1 LRKEEVASR
10 TEPTGVD
17 AVAPPSSAPEIANA
31 AATSTLATRVGN
43 CRWVICAL
51 LFFATTINYVD
62 RQVLSILEKDLR
74 SSIGWNDI
82 QYSHIVLAFQ
92 AAYAV
97 GLLMAGRLMDKLG
110 SRIGYTLAIVL
121 WSVAAISHSL
131 ARTVIGFSVARLA
144 LGLGEGGNF
153 PAAIK
158 TTSEWFPKKERALAT
173 GIFNAGTNI
182 GAIVAPLT
190 VPWIAI
196 HYGWQWAFIMTGLL
210 GFIWV
215 VFWLGLY
222 HRPQEHPRI
231 SKEELAHIQ
240 SDPADPPARM
250 KWLSLVP
257 HRQTWAFAVGKFLT
271 DPIWW
276 FYLFWIPSFLR
287 DKHGLDLST
296 IGPPVI
302 AIYLIADVG
311 SVGGGL
317 LSSTMIRRGWSVN
330 RGRKTAMLICA
341 ICVVPI
347 VFTPMV
353 SSLWGVVALIGL
365 AAAAHQ
371 GWSANIFTLAS
382 DMFPRKAVGSVVG
395 LGGMAGAIGGMLI
408 AEVTGRV
415 LQFTGSYK
423 PIFIIAGSAYLAAF
437 LIVQALAPTAQMATI
452 GERDFEDWLAVWRRR
467 IIAAGSFLKAKFS
480 SLTTRR

>member
-1 LRKEEVASR
+1 MIGRDRVAA
-10 TEPTGVD
+10 EPG
-17 AVAPPSSAPEIANA
+17 A
-31 AATSTLATRVGN
+31 ALAGRIGN

-74 SSIGWNDI
+74 TSIGWTQI
-82 QYSHIVLAFQ
+82 EYGHIVLAFQ
-92 AAYAV
+92 AAYAA
-97 GLLMAGRLMDKLG
+97 GLLMTGRLMDKLG

-121 WSVAAISHSL
+121 WSIAAMSHAL
-131 ARTVIGFSVARLA
+131 ARSVIGFSVARFA

-158 TTSEWFPKKERALAT
+158 TIAEWFPKKERALAT
-173 GIFNAGTNI
+173 GLFNAGTNI

-190 VPWIAI
+190 VPWIALR
-196 HYGWQWAFIMTGLL
+196 YGWQWAFIMTGLL

-215 VFWLGLY
+215 AFWLSLY
-222 HRPQEHPRI
+222 HRPSEHPRI
-231 SKEELAHIQ
+231 SKRELAHIQ
-240 SDPADPPARM
+240 SDPPDPPVKV
-250 KWLSLVP
+250 KWLSLLP

-302 AIYLIADVG
+302 AIYLIADIG
-311 SVGGGL
+311 SVGGGW
-317 LSSTMIRRGWSVN
+317 LSSSLIRRGWSVN
-330 RGRKTAMLICA
+330 KGRKTAMLICA
-341 ICVVPI
+341 MCVVPI
-347 VFTPMV
+347 VFTPVV
-353 SSLWGVVALIGL
+353 SGLWGAVALIGL

-371 GWSANIFTLAS
+371 GWSANIFTMAS

-395 LGGMAGAIGGMLI
+395 FGGMAGAVGGMLI

-423 PIFIIAGSAYLAAF
+423 PIFVIAGSAYLAAL
-437 LIVQALAPTAQMATI
+437 LIIHLLVPTIREA
-452 GERDFEDWLAVWRRR
+452 R
-467 IIAAGSFLKAKFS
+467 IQSDS
-480 SLTTRR
+480 PSV

>member
-1 LRKEEVASR
+1 
-10 TEPTGVD
+10 
-17 AVAPPSSAPEIANA
+17 
-31 AATSTLATRVGN
+31 
-43 CRWVICAL
+43 
-51 LFFATTINYVD
+51 
-62 RQVLSILEKDLR
+62 
-74 SSIGWNDI
+74 
-82 QYSHIVLAFQ
+82 
-92 AAYAV
+92 
-97 GLLMAGRLMDKLG
+97 
-110 SRIGYTLAIVL
+110 
-121 WSVAAISHSL
+121 
-131 ARTVIGFSVARLA
+131 VARFA

-158 TTSEWFPKKERALAT
+158 TVAEWFPKKERALAT

-196 HYGWQWAFIMTGLL
+196 HYGWRWAFVMTGLL

-215 VFWLGLY
+215 LFWLSLY

-250 KWLSLVP
+250 GWLRVLP

-311 SVGGGL
+311 SVGGGF
-317 LSSTMIRRGWSVN
+317 LSSLMIRRGWSVN
-330 RGRKTAMLICA
+330 KGRKTAMLICA
-341 ICVVPI
+341 LCVVPI

-353 SSLWGVVALIGL
+353 SSLWGAVALIGL

-371 GWSANIFTLAS
+371 GWSANLFTLAS
-382 DMFPRKAVGSVVG
+382 DMFPRTAVGSVVG
-395 LGGMAGAIGGMLI
+395 FGGMAGAVGGMLI

-415 LQFTGSYK
+415 LQLTGSYK
-423 PIFIIAGSAYLAAF
+423 PIFLIAGSAYLTA
-437 LIVQALAPTAQMATI
+437 LLVIQLLVPIVREAHIEGPSQN
-452 GERDFEDWLAVWRRR
+452 
-467 IIAAGSFLKAKFS
+467 
-480 SLTTRR
+480 

>member
-1 LRKEEVASR
+1 VASR
-10 TEPTGVD
+10 TEPTSID
-17 AVAPPSSAPEIANA
+17 AVAPASSAPEITNVQAV
-31 AATSTLATRVGN
+31 ATSSLNARVGN

-74 SSIGWNDI
+74 NTIGWNDI
-82 QYSHIVLAFQ
+82 QYAHIVQAFQ
-92 AAYAV
+92 LAYAF

-121 WSVAAISHSL
+121 WSVAAMSHSL
-131 ARTVIGFSVARLA
+131 ARTVLGFSVARFA
-144 LGLGEGGNF
+144 LGIGEGGNF

-158 TTSEWFPKKERALAT
+158 TTAEWFPKKERALAT

-196 HYGWQWAFIMTGLL
+196 HYGWRWAFIMTGLL

-215 VFWLGLY
+215 IFWVSLY

-231 SKEELAHIQ
+231 SKAELAHIQ
-240 SDPADPPARM
+240 SDPADPSD
-250 KWLSLVP
+250 KIGWLKVLP
-257 HRQTWAFAVGKFLT
+257 HPQTWAFAVGKFLT

-276 FYLFWIPSFLR
+276 FYLFWIPSFLS

-302 AIYLIADVG
+302 VIYLIADVG
-311 SVGGGL
+311 SVGGGF
-317 LSSTMIRRGWSVN
+317 LSSAMIRRGWSVN
-330 RGRKTAMLICA
+330 KARKTAMLICA

-353 SSLWGVVALIGL
+353 SSLWGAVALIGL

-371 GWSANIFTLAS
+371 GWSANLFTLAS
-382 DMFPRKAVGSVVG
+382 DIFPRTAVGSVVG
-395 LGGMAGAIGGMLI
+395 FGGMAGAIGGLFI

-423 PIFIIAGSAYLAAF
+423 PIFLIAGSAYLTALLIIQILVPIVREAPMNGAARK
-437 LIVQALAPTAQMATI
+437 I
-452 GERDFEDWLAVWRRR
+452 
-467 IIAAGSFLKAKFS
+467 
-480 SLTTRR
+480 

>member
-1 LRKEEVASR
+1 M
-10 TEPTGVD
+10 EPEQTLERGLD
-17 AVAPPSSAPEIANA
+17 PREPS
-31 AATSTLATRVGN
+31 AATAPAGLLAGRY
-43 CRWVICAL
+43 RWVICGL
-51 LFFATTINYVD
+51 LFLGITKNYMD
-62 RQVLSILEKDLR
+62 RQVLGVLKVPLQHEF
-74 SSIGWNDI
+74 GWSDI
-82 QYSHIVLAFQ
+82 QYGHLVTVFQ
-92 AAYAV
+92 MAYALGMLCV
-97 GLLMAGRLMDKLG
+97 GRLMDRLG
-110 SRIGYTLAIVL
+110 TRIGY
-121 WSVAAISHSL
+121 AAAMVFWSL
-131 ARTVIGFSVARLA
+131 ASMAHAAANSFLSFLIARASLGF
-144 LGLGEGGNF
+144 GEAGVF
-153 PAAIK
+153 PASIK
-158 TTSEWFPKKERALAT
+158 TIAEWFPKRERALAT

-196 HYGWQWAFIMTGLL
+196 HYGWRWAFVMTGLL

-215 VFWLGLY
+215 LFWLSLY

-250 KWLSLVP
+250 GWLRVLP

-311 SVGGGL
+311 SVGGGF
-317 LSSTMIRRGWSVN
+317 LSSLMIRRGWSVN
-330 RGRKTAMLICA
+330 KGRKTAMLICA
-341 ICVVPI
+341 LCVVPI

-353 SSLWGVVALIGL
+353 SSLWGAVALIGL

-371 GWSANIFTLAS
+371 GWSANLFTLAS
-382 DMFPRKAVGSVVG
+382 DMFPRTAVGSVVG
-395 LGGMAGAIGGMLI
+395 FGGMAGAVGGMLI

-415 LQFTGSYK
+415 LQLTGSYK
-423 PIFIIAGSAYLAAF
+423 PIFLIAGSAYLTA
-437 LIVQALAPTAQMATI
+437 LLVIQLLVPIVREAHIEGPSQN
-452 GERDFEDWLAVWRRR
+452 
-467 IIAAGSFLKAKFS
+467 
-480 SLTTRR
+480 